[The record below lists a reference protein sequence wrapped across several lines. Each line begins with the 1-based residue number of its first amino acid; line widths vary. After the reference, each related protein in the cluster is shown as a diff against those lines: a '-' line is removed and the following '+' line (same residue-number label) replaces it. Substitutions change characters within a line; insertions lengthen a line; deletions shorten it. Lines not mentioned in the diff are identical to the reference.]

1 MNFSKLG
8 LDNWILKNIN
18 YLSYETP
25 TLVQEKIIPKILNNK
40 SVIGISKTG
49 TGKTA
54 SFCLPLLNILSK
66 DPFGLFSIILEP
78 TRELAIQVLEKL
90 KVYSQGF
97 NLRVELIIGGS
108 DYTNQLIQLDKIPHI
123 IIATPGRLNNLLENN
138 SIKLVKNLKFLILDE
153 FDQLLNDTIKPDI
166 IDILK
171 YLPNNRRTLLFSA
184 TMNQKIEELNEL
196 KGKDDKENYYIFN
209 FNDELNN
216 ENNIQTNKELTQ
228 NYILLPQKLKENYL
242 LYLLRNDY
250 KNKSI
255 IIFTN
260 TFKQCNFLFNLC
272 KLFELKI
279 SELHSKMSQKDRI
292 ENLNKFKS
300 TLNQILISTDLSSRG
315 LDIPIVDLVINFDL
329 PRNPNDYIHR
339 VGRTA
344 RAGKKGVCLS
354 FVSQYDI
361 DLILSIEKRIN
372 CIINEINV
380 NEDDIM
386 SEIGLVT
393 QGIKIAKMK
402 IYESGFEEKSKKRKS
417 HIKHRLINPK
427 DRKNKKKLND
437 EE

>member
-54 SFCLPLLNILSK
+54 SFCLPLMNILSK

-90 KVYSQGF
+90 KIYSQGF

-138 SIKLVKNLKFLILDE
+138 SIKLVKNLKFLVLDE

-242 LYLLRNDY
+242 IYLLRNNY
-250 KNKSI
+250 KHNSI

-260 TFKQCNFLFNLC
+260 T
-272 KLFELKI
+272 
-279 SELHSKMSQKDRI
+279 
-292 ENLNKFKS
+292 
-300 TLNQILISTDLSSRG
+300 
-315 LDIPIVDLVINFDL
+315 
-329 PRNPNDYIHR
+329 
-339 VGRTA
+339 
-344 RAGKKGVCLS
+344 
-354 FVSQYDI
+354 
-361 DLILSIEKRIN
+361 
-372 CIINEINV
+372 
-380 NEDDIM
+380 
-386 SEIGLVT
+386 
-393 QGIKIAKMK
+393 
-402 IYESGFEEKSKKRKS
+402 
-417 HIKHRLINPK
+417 
-427 DRKNKKKLND
+427 
-437 EE
+437 